1 MPIILDGLV
10 KSAERKKQYRPLSS
24 LEGQTP
30 LTPNRRHRLQSIPGR
45 TPLAGRGDA
54 GVMSIRMASA
64 PTEGL
69 PHGYTVPAGLYDEM
83 ISAGAVRPHWRALIQ
98 GLDALGVGELTRRW
112 EEARHLIRENGVT
125 YNVYGDPR
133 GMDRPWQLDPV
144 PLLISSPEARSIESG
159 LVQRARLLERILAD
173 LYGPQTILREGLL
186 PPELVFGHPRF
197 LRPCHGVAVP
207 AGRHLILYAADIGRG
222 PEGSV
227 WVLGD
232 RTQAP
237 SGTGYALENRIVL
250 SRMLPDLFR
259 DCHVQRLA
267 LFFRAFRDA
276 IKALAPHNRDN
287 PRIVLLTPGPFNET
301 YFEHAYLARYLG
313 FTLVE
318 GGDLT
323 VRDSRVFLKV
333 LGGLQPVDVIHRRLD
348 DDFCDPLEL
357 RGDSFLGVP
366 GLVQAVR
373 AGNVAVANPLGSGLV
388 ETPALPTFLPAL
400 CRRLLG
406 EELRLPSVPTWWC
419 GDPAGLSHVLAN
431 LPRLVVKPTFVPAR
445 RDPIFGERLSAAE
458 RQALADR
465 IRANPRAYVGQE
477 QLPLSTAPVLAG
489 DHLRPCRLVI
499 RAYVSAKDDGFAVMP
514 GGLTRVTA
522 SADAMV
528 ASMQSGGGS
537 KDTWVLSSGPVSTFS
552 LLSTVVRPVELS
564 RGGSDLP
571 SRAAD
576 NLYWL
581 GRYGERAEGTVRLL
595 RGVAGPPDGKPRP
608 GRGAGTAEAAAGADI
623 AYEIAPRL
631 RRRRRAGAAGG
642 AGKGSPLADL
652 RPAAVGRPGGHPASA
667 APRRRHGARPHLG
680 GHVARAQRP
689 GTGGAGRRPA
699 DLERYFG
706 PSEPIGGD
714 AGGVRRPDDGE
725 HDARPGVALPRHRP
739 PAGACPANAR
749 PAAFR
754 PGDRR
759 QRGRPAA
766 RKPPRSRRQ
775 LHDLSPPLSQQ
786 PANGPGARSA
796 SGRRDQPAFAGVP
809 AVRPG
814 RPRRGSAA
822 RPGPGRASARSSTSC
837 WRPGRRCGWP
847 TWTCWPGPTP
857 TADGRSWTRCWP
869 GWRRT
874 CRACPT
880 SSPAAI
886 SAICRSPATW
896 RPLVPDPSSHDLQ
909 RHAHHHLC
917 LQPAGVALPQ
927 PRPPHAAH
935 HLPADVHRD
944 FPGNC
949 AEAGRRERPRRFL
962 RQHRPFP
969 HHSGAA

>member
-1 MPIILDGLV
+1 
-10 KSAERKKQYRPLSS
+10 
-24 LEGQTP
+24 
-30 LTPNRRHRLQSIPGR
+30 
-45 TPLAGRGDA
+45 
-54 GVMSIRMASA
+54 MSIRMAHA
-64 PTEGL
+64 PTDGL

-83 ISAGAVRPHWRALIQ
+83 IAAGAVRPHWQALIQ

-133 GMDRPWQLDPV
+133 GMDRPWQLDPI

-159 LVQRARLLERILAD
+159 LLQRARLLERILAD

-186 PPELVFGHPRF
+186 PPELVLGHPRF
-197 LRPCHGVAVP
+197 LRPCHGVAV
-207 AGRHLILYAADIGRG
+207 AGGRHLILYAADIGRG
-222 PEGSV
+222 PDGSV

-237 SGTGYALENRIVL
+237 SGAGYALENRIVL
-250 SRMLPDLFR
+250 ARMLPDLFR

-287 PRIVLLTPGPFNET
+287 PRIVLLTPGPYNET

-388 ETPALPTFLPAL
+388 ETPALPAFLPAL

-406 EELRLPSVPTWWC
+406 EELCLPSVPTWWC
-419 GDPAGLSHVLAN
+419 GDPDGLSHVLAN

-445 RDPIFGERLSAAE
+445 RDPVFGERLSAAE
-458 RQALADR
+458 RQTLADR

-489 DHLRPCRLVI
+489 DRLRPRRLVI
-499 RAYVSAKDDGFAVMP
+499 RTYVTAKDDDFAVMP

-537 KDTWVLSSGPVSTFS
+537 KDTWVLASGPVSSFS
-552 LLSTVVRPVELS
+552 MLSAVVRPVELS

-595 RGVAGPPDGKPRP
+595 RGVVVRLTENP
-608 GRGAGTAEAAAGADI
+608 GLAEAPELPRLLRALTALTKSLPGFIGDGARALLAAPEKEVRSLIFDPHRSGGLAATLQALHRAAGKVRDRISVDMWRVLSGLDPGGPDDPRRTLSDILDLLNRLIGTLAAFGGLTMESMTRGQAWRFLDIGRRLERSLQTLGLLRSTLATAAGVEGPLLEGLLEVADSSMT
-623 AYEIAPRL
+623 Y
-631 RRRRRAGAAGG
+631 RRRYLSSLQTA
-642 AGKGSPLADL
+642 PVLDLLLADETNPRSL
-652 RPAAVGRPGGHPASA
+652 AFQLSALADHVDHLPRDRAHAALSPEQHILLA
-667 APRRRHGARPHLG
+667 ARTVVRLADMDVLARP
-680 GHVARAQRP
+680 
-689 GTGGAGRRPA
+689 
-699 DLERYFG
+699 D
-706 PSEPIGGD
+706 
-714 AGGVRRPDDGE
+714 
-725 HDARPGVALPRHRP
+725 
-739 PAGACPANAR
+739 
-749 PAAFR
+749 
-754 PGDRR
+754 
-759 QRGRPAA
+759 
-766 RKPPRSRRQ
+766 
-775 LHDLSPPLSQQ
+775 
-786 PANGPGARSA
+786 
-796 SGRRDQPAFAGVP
+796 
-809 AVRPG
+809 
-814 RPRRGSAA
+814 
-822 RPGPGRASARSSTSC
+822 
-837 WRPGRRCGWP
+837 
-847 TWTCWPGPTP
+847 
-857 TADGRSWTRCWP
+857 ADGRRTELDALLARLEADLPGLSDVITR
-869 GWRRT
+869 GY
-874 CRACPT
+874 
-880 SSPAAI
+880 
-886 SAICRSPATW
+886 
-896 RPLVPDPSSHDLQ
+896 LSHLQ
-909 RHAHHHLC
+909 ESRHLTA
-917 LQPAGVALPQ
+917 
-927 PRPPHAAH
+927 PRPVPEQ
-935 HLPADVHRD
+935 P
-944 FPGNC
+944 
-949 AEAGRRERPRRFL
+949 
-962 RQHRPFP
+962 
-969 HHSGAA
+969 